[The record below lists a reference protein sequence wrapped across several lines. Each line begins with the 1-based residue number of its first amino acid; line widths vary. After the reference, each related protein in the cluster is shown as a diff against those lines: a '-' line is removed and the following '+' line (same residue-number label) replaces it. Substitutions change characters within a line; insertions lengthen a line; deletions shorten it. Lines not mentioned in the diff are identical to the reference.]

1 MDKFKS
7 FKSIT
12 DKYLGGKLVELHMD
26 YVDENKVSVLVSYE
40 CNNFFTLD
48 YELGVDLDHKDVKF
62 VSHGSSKA
70 FEKIRLGS
78 EPHFDKAVSKFFF
91 AK

>member
-12 DKYLGGKLVELHMD
+12 DKYLGGKLIELHID
-26 YVDENKVSVLVSYE
+26 YQDGKNVNVLVSYE
-40 CNNFFTLD
+40 CNNCFTLD
-48 YELGVDLDHKDVKF
+48 YEIDLDIEHEDVKF
-62 VSHGSSKA
+62 ISHGSSRA

-78 EPHFDKAVSKFFF
+78 EPTFDKAVSKFFF
-91 AK
+91 AN